1 MRAMRLALDGSQRLH
16 YKELMLLNLSA
27 PTPLEY
33 FSSLA
38 QSDDQFPL
46 LEAAAS
52 IGQDEYA
59 DLDVQ
64 QVLGDVDQLLARL
77 KRRLPA
83 DAAPLQRLRAL
94 NQFFCRDLTFGGN
107 VNGYCDPDNSY
118 LNVVLRTRRGN
129 QISLAVLWIEL
140 AQGLGLHARG
150 VCFPGHF
157 MVKVNLPKGQ
167 VVIDPFT
174 GQSLSREELAERLE
188 PYKRRSGLVDEFEVP
203 LGLYLQAA
211 PARDIIARMLRNLKE
226 IHNAQEDWQRLI
238 AVQDRLVILL
248 PEAWAEYR
256 DRGVA
261 HAEQGHTALA
271 VIDLET
277 YLVHAQDALDID
289 IIADR
294 VANLRRAK
302 S

>member
-1 MRAMRLALDGSQRLH
+1 
-16 YKELMLLNLSA
+16 MLLNLSA

-33 FSSLA
+33 FSALA
-38 QSDDQFPL
+38 QCDDQFPL

-52 IGQDEYA
+52 IAQDEYA

-83 DAAPLQRLRAL
+83 DAVPLQRLRAL
-94 NQFFCRDLTFGGN
+94 NQFFFRDLSFGGN
-107 VNGYCDPDNSY
+107 VNDYSDPDNSY

-188 PYKRRSGLVDEFEVP
+188 PYKRRSGLIDEFEVP

-248 PEAWAEYR
+248 PDAWAEYR
-256 DRGVA
+256 DRGIA
-261 HAEQGHTALA
+261 HAEQGHTGLA

-289 IIADR
+289 VIADR

-302 S
+302 N